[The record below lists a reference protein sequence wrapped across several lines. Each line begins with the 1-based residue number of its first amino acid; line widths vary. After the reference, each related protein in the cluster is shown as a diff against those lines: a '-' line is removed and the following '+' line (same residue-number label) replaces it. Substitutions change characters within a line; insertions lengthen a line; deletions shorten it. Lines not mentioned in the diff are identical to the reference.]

1 MNIHHKDS
9 LHPQLR
15 NTFPKTY
22 ITYAHTSDI
31 ILGVKGKCKRIGD
44 MLTTKAYR
52 FQLFWYVFVFMQK
65 KIYWNTYNIL
75 LIAFVAWTRKLLK
88 NMNLVTLWTYLPNIH
103 QFFFKLSKFQCSWRL
118 RHFCNWMSKMIDW
131 WYPNLTTRRCN
142 LLRFV

>member
-65 KIYWNTYNIL
+65 KFIEIHITFYSLHLSRGLENCWKIWIWL
-75 LIAFVAWTRKLLK
+75 LCEPTFPTFINFFLNKVNFNVLGVFVTSATEWVK
-88 NMNLVTLWTYLPNIH
+88 W
-103 QFFFKLSKFQCSWRL
+103 
-118 RHFCNWMSKMIDW
+118 
-131 WYPNLTTRRCN
+131 LTDDIQT
-142 LLRFV
+142 